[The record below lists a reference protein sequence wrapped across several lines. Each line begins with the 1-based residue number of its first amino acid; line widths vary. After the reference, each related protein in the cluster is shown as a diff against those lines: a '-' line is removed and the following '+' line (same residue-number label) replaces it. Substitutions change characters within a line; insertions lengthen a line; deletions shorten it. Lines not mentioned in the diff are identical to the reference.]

1 MEVYIRIMLK
11 YSAIFN
17 LWFMQQVLLRTG
29 FLCAKITP
37 PPIYNA
43 LIYSCLGRF
52 YSYLVNLCVCLEPA
66 LCVGFFV
73 VCLRE
78 LFSRRLYVFEYK

>member
-37 PPIYNA
+37 PYLQRTDLQLLRKI
-43 LIYSCLGRF
+43 LFLSCE
-52 YSYLVNLCVCLEPA
+52 SVCLLGTCA
-66 LCVGFFV
+66 LRGVLC
-73 VCLRE
+73 RMP
-78 LFSRRLYVFEYK
+78 S